1 MYQKR
6 QSSYNL
12 IHQFEPLLPKHRIE
26 ELLTQTLEIEEK
38 ASRLGIGIHSTTITS
53 IQELVRSMNSYYSN
67 EIEGLSVHPANIERA
82 LAHDFSDKPDIA
94 KLQRVAIAY
103 IDTEK
108 ELELI
113 GERY

>member
-67 EIEGLSVHPANIERA
+67 RIEGLSIHPANIEQA
-82 LAHDFSDKPDIA
+82 LAHNFSDNPDIA
-94 KLQRVAIAY
+94 KLQRFAIAY
-103 IDTEK
+103 IEAEK

>member
-1 MYQKR
+1 MK
-6 QSSYNL
+6 
-12 IHQFEPLLPKHRIE
+12 
-26 ELLTQTLEIEEK
+26 
-38 ASRLGIGIHSTTITS
+38 
-53 IQELVRSMNSYYSN
+53 SYYSN